1 METINKNEPIKAY
14 NITIIDDDT
23 VDINMYGE
31 VVSQHPVDWWTG
43 EKIPGNF
50 IALDDFLSD
59 IEEIK
64 TKSNINIHI
73 NSVGGDFYAGLA
85 IYNRLKSLNSNITT
99 INDGL
104 AASAASIIFQAG
116 KTRKMNSGSNLMIHG
131 VSGFLYDYY
140 NIEQLRT
147 IIKQFSAHNNAAIG
161 VYSERSGKTKEECK
175 SLMNG
180 ETWLTGQEAVDAG
193 LADEIIENK
202 DITLS
207 LSADRHFLISNG
219 IKFSVNKIGGFIP
232 HNIPVIKSNL
242 PVNMQD
248 NSNIKNIN
256 KKIGGSKEMEIK
268 TVEELKMNFPELV
281 LQIENNSIEKGAKQE
296 RERLQAIES
305 IENAITNKDVVK
317 NAKYGENPLT
327 AEQLAL
333 VAMKEEAKI
342 RANIL
347 SDLGN
352 DGKDTN
358 DVVALGN
365 CGNEMNEKN
374 NDDEKLF
381 NEAMAVVQKVM
392 GGAKNDK

>member
-131 VSGFLYDYY
+131 ISGFLYDYY

-147 IIKQFSAHNNAAIG
+147 VIKQFSAHNNAAIG

-202 DITLS
+202 DINIS

-232 HNIPVIKSNL
+232 QNIPVIKSNL
-242 PVNMQD
+242 PVNIQD

-342 RANIL
+342 RANVL
-347 SDLGN
+347 SDLAN
-352 DGKDTN
+352 DKKDTN

-365 CGNEMNEKN
+365 GGNAINEKN

-381 NEAMAVVQKVM
+381 NEAMSVVQKVM
-392 GGAKNDK
+392 GGAKK

>member
-31 VVSQHPVDWWTG
+31 VVSQHPIDWWTG

-59 IEEIK
+59 MEEIK

-175 SLMNG
+175 SLMSG

-202 DITLS
+202 DINIS

-219 IKFSVNKIGGFIP
+219 IKFSINKIGGFIP
-232 HNIPVIKSNL
+232 QNIPVIKSNL
-242 PVNMQD
+242 PVNIQD

-365 CGNEMNEKN
+365 CGNKMNEKN

>member
-50 IALDDFLSD
+50 IALDEFLSD

-232 HNIPVIKSNL
+232 QNIPVIKSNL

-281 LQIENNSIEKGAKQE
+281 LQIESNSIEKGAKQE

-317 NAKYGENPLT
+317 MLNM
-327 AEQLAL
+327 
-333 VAMKEEAKI
+333 VKI
-342 RANIL
+342 P
-347 SDLGN
+347 
-352 DGKDTN
+352 
-358 DVVALGN
+358 
-365 CGNEMNEKN
+365 
-374 NDDEKLF
+374 
-381 NEAMAVVQKVM
+381 
-392 GGAKNDK
+392 

>member
-31 VVSQHPVDWWTG
+31 VVSQHPIDWWTG

-50 IALDDFLSD
+50 IALDEFLND

-140 NIEQLRT
+140 NIEQLRA
-147 IIKQFSAHNNAAIG
+147 IIKQFTASNNAAIS

-175 SLMNG
+175 SLMSG

-202 DITLS
+202 DINIS

-219 IKFSVNKIGGFIP
+219 IKFSINKIGGFIP
-232 HNIPVIKSNL
+232 QNIPVIKSNL
-242 PVNMQD
+242 PVNIQD

-342 RANIL
+342 RANVL
-347 SDLGN
+347 SDLAN
-352 DGKDTN
+352 DKKDTN

-365 CGNEMNEKN
+365 GGNEINEKN

>member
-31 VVSQHPVDWWTG
+31 VVSQHPIDWWTG
-43 EKIPGNF
+43 EKILGNF
-50 IALDDFLSD
+50 IALDEFLSD

-232 HNIPVIKSNL
+232 HNIPVINL
-242 PVNMQD
+242 PVNIQD

-352 DGKDTN
+352 DGKNTN

-365 CGNEMNEKN
+365 GGNEMNEKN
-374 NDDEKLF
+374 NNDAELF
-381 NEAMAVVQKVM
+381 NEAMSVVQKVM
-392 GGAKNDK
+392 GGAKK

>member
-175 SLMNG
+175 NLMNG

-232 HNIPVIKSNL
+232 QNIPVIKSNL

-281 LQIENNSIEKGAKQE
+281 LQIENDSIEKGAKQE

-352 DGKDTN
+352 DGKNTN
-358 DVVALGN
+358 DVVALSNG
-365 CGNEMNEKN
+365 GNEMNEKN
-374 NDDEKLF
+374 NNDAELF
-381 NEAMAVVQKVM
+381 NEAMSVVQKVM
-392 GGAKNDK
+392 GGAKK